1 MQTLF
6 LNGNVQ
12 IRFTCYL
19 SVLGNGSE
27 TTTVEIF
34 QKLVYKVV
42 TGGYFNINNMS
53 RASKNMRFVKHTQQE
68 RVGISGKINDFA
80 EVYPKMN
87 VQVDMRD

>member
-34 QKLVYKVV
+34 QKRIYIKLLLEDISTLTTY
-42 TGGYFNINNMS
+42 
-53 RASKNMRFVKHTQQE
+53 QE
-68 RVGISGKINDFA
+68 QARI
-80 EVYPKMN
+80 
-87 VQVDMRD
+87 